1 MHAFGAVISFP
12 GKTGYSRGS
21 SMNRMHVR
29 TFRIYKL
36 ERVVDDLTNARKYG
50 AKYIAFTDDKI
61 TLNIKQI
68 ESLL

>member
-1 MHAFGAVISFP
+1 
-12 GKTGYSRGS
+12 
-21 SMNRMHVR
+21 MNRMHVR

>member
-1 MHAFGAVISFP
+1 
-12 GKTGYSRGS
+12 
-21 SMNRMHVR
+21 MNRMYGR
-29 TFRIYKL
+29 TFRTYKFA
-36 ERVVDDLTNARKYG
+36 RVVDDLTNARKYG